1 MKERIK
7 AYIKEHEKDIV
18 DMLSSLVEIP
28 SVRTAGDPSAP
39 FGEECLN
46 ALLKIE
52 EIYKCDGLKTKI
64 EENKNYLLGESDG
77 DEKLIGIF
85 SHADVV
91 PAVESDWIYTK
102 PFSPILKEGFLIG
115 RGAHDN
121 KSGVVGAIWA
131 LRALGAVGQ
140 MPRSRVLL
148 FSGSDE
154 ECGMSD
160 LEVYTKKEEL
170 PDFSIIPDNEY
181 PVCRGEKGI
190 LNFFLNFRAP
200 FEDILSITGGSAF
213 NIVLGKVDIVLRRR
227 DGLYEEILDII
238 KGERD
243 CSVSSVDGEITLTAK
258 GKSSHAAHPEGSV
271 NAMTV
276 AIGVLNKTSLSKG
289 DKDILTKVLP
299 LLSDPYFEKVGLQSE
314 DREFGKTTTV
324 NGIAA
329 VHNKRLSLSFDC
341 RYGSEVDADVLIGR
355 YKEYFDK
362 IGADYSER
370 HRLEGYVIPEE
381 ADTVKAVMSAWREI
395 TGDGDGKPYLSFG
408 GTYARLLPNA
418 VSIGT
423 HTKRT
428 SPLSMPEGHGDVH
441 QPDEALDVEGFLHGI
456 EILAHMIIKIDGA
469 LHQE

>member
-7 AYIKEHEKDIV
+7 SYIKEHEKDIIN
-18 DMLSSLVEIP
+18 MLSSLVEIP

-39 FGEECLN
+39 FGEECLG

-52 EIYKCDGLKTKI
+52 EIYKSDGLKTKI
-64 EENKNYLLGESDG
+64 EENKNYLIGESEG
-77 DEKLIGIF
+77 DENLIGIF

-91 PAVESDWIYTK
+91 PAVEADWVYTK
-102 PFSPILKEGFLIG
+102 PFSPILKDGFLIG

-131 LRALGAVGQ
+131 LRALEAVGLK
-140 MPRSRVLL
+140 PKSRVLL
-148 FSGSDE
+148 YSGSDE

-160 LEVYTKKEEL
+160 LEIYRGKEEL

-190 LNFFLNFRAP
+190 LNFFLDFRTP
-200 FEDILSITGGSAF
+200 FDDIISITGGSAF
-213 NIVLGKVDIVLRRR
+213 NIVLGKVDITLRDR
-227 DGLYEEILDII
+227 DGLYDEIVAEI
-238 KGERD
+238 KKEKD
-243 CSVSSVDGEITLTAK
+243 CSVSSAGGEITLTAK

-271 NAMTV
+271 NALTV
-276 AIGVLNKTSLSKG
+276 AIGVLKRTSISNN
-289 DKDILTKVLP
+289 DKDILNKALP
-299 LLSDPYFEKVGLQSE
+299 LLSDPYFEGVGLSSS

-324 NGIAA
+324 NGIAK
-329 VHNKRLSLSFDC
+329 VQDGRLSLSFDC
-341 RYGSEVDADVLIGR
+341 RYGEEIDADGLIEK
-355 YKEYFDK
+355 YKKYFDQ
-362 IGADYSER
+362 IGADYSEKQ
-370 HRLEGYVIPEE
+370 RLEGYVIPEDAPTIE
-381 ADTVKAVMSAWREI
+381 AVMRAWRDI

-423 HTKRT
+423 HTKI
-428 SPLSMPEGHGDVH
+428 SPPLPMPEGHGDVH

-456 EILAHMIIKIDGA
+456 EILAHMIIKIDGV